1 MSKDIIIVERR
12 LFSAFGHERTQINAI
27 NELVGNKKSIV
38 ISCKEQNLNSLPFK
52 NRVFPQLPAYDS
64 KNEGEETSQY
74 IKECGNSFVSILKE
88 NKLNSINK
96 ILIPS
101 ARKLEISMFTYLYK
115 ERKLK
120 SSLKVIVRILDLS
133 FLKNLPNAF
142 LVEFSKLVNHG
153 YIILLSETNE
163 LAKAVKDIYKIKCK
177 GNFILPVS
185 VPFSIN
191 INQRKALEKDIFIG
205 CLGGS
210 RRSKGFFTIPKIIKN
225 LRKYFINNNENFKI
239 TFIIQLN
246 KDKTKRSLLFKLNE
260 YLSRYISSSVK
271 VKYIY
276 GIEGNNEFLELLK
289 SIDIFLL
296 PYSKNTYKYCGSGFI
311 TDATFLEKPLITTK
325 GMSMDNLLN
334 FNNAIS
340 ANLPE
345 EYSAAI
351 IKISK
356 NYEYY
361 SKNSKSAKKYLKNL
375 IRSSF
380 NKTLCQVK

>member
-1 MSKDIIIVERR
+1 M
-12 LFSAFGHERTQINAI
+12 
-27 NELVGNKKSIV
+27 
-38 ISCKEQNLNSLPFK
+38 
-52 NRVFPQLPAYDS
+52 
-64 KNEGEETSQY
+64 
-74 IKECGNSFVSILKE
+74 
-88 NKLNSINK
+88 
-96 ILIPS
+96 
-101 ARKLEISMFTYLYK
+101 
-115 ERKLK
+115 
-120 SSLKVIVRILDLS
+120 
-133 FLKNLPNAF
+133 
-142 LVEFSKLVNHG
+142 
-153 YIILLSETNE
+153 
-163 LAKAVKDIYKIKCK
+163 
-177 GNFILPVS
+177 
-185 VPFSIN
+185 
-191 INQRKALEKDIFIG
+191 
-205 CLGGS
+205 
-210 RRSKGFFTIPKIIKN
+210 
-225 LRKYFINNNENFKI
+225 
-239 TFIIQLN
+239 N